1 MRISGLNFGRVI
13 CVVLLAW
20 ATLIWDL
27 DRPVSAASLPRV
39 TLNAESIGPR
49 SIEQRTGETVTRDY
63 AHAWQDLAESV
74 EGNRTDLLND
84 YFTGIAKE
92 RWTQRI
98 TAQRK
103 TGLRTRYVDRGHQV
117 KALFYSPDGG
127 EMQLVDQAQIEVQV
141 FDGSKAIYTANRPQK
156 YLVLMTPGADRW
168 YVRSMESIA
177 HDTVKD

>member
-1 MRISGLNFGRVI
+1 MTITVLNFARAIAVL
-13 CVVLLAW
+13 LLAW
-20 ATLIWDL
+20 ATFWHL

-49 SIEQRTGETVTRDY
+49 PIEQRTGETVTRDY
-63 AHAWQDLAESV
+63 AHAWRDLAESM
-74 EGNRTDLLND
+74 EGNRTDLLNE
-84 YFTGIAKE
+84 YFTGTAKE
-92 RWTQRI
+92 RWLQRI

-141 FDGSKAIYTANRPQK
+141 FDGAKAIYTTTRAQK

-168 YVRSMESIA
+168 YVRSLESIA
-177 HDTVKD
+177 NDAVKD